1 MSGNNPAAAEVF
13 LDTLMAYGVEEIFSS
28 PGSEWPPVWE
38 ALAKY
43 QAEGRAVPR
52 YWNCR
57 HEQLSVSIGLGY
69 TKASGRMSAQLFHSS
84 VGPTSAAMALR
95 TAYQELIPMFVS
107 AGLTVT
113 LGERSFEPIE
123 ETKYVGGQWLRYLL
137 DVGGPAR
144 LMEPYSKWSD
154 STVAAESFPSMLQ
167 HACRV
172 ALAPPQ
178 GPVFLCISF
187 ETLLNDV
194 PASLI
199 LRNTPPAV
207 AGSAPSDQLDALAA
221 MLLKAR
227 APVIVTEEAGRDP
240 QNVPLL
246 VELAET
252 LGIGVFESQSPAY
265 LNFPRSHPLH
275 QGFDAKTALDSADLI
290 LMVSVRGPWHPPSA
304 AQGSSATLVLL
315 DNDATKSVM
324 PTWGHSA
331 DLTLSGSITLSLSGL
346 LDRVKSAVAQSK
358 DVQSSAA
365 ERKKTFAARHVQQR
379 EQWASE
385 AQGARAKNPIDARW
399 ALRVLSDVMPPDALF
414 VEECTSPR
422 RFIFEQVKRDIPGT
436 YIGRITGGLGVGL
449 GTALG
454 VKVARPDDLVALVV
468 GDGAFNYNPVL
479 AGLGFAQE
487 YEKPILIVI
496 FNNQSYASMRNNL
509 KRHYPQGTA
518 MQTGVHHGAPI
529 GMTASYSEL
538 AKMYGGYGQ
547 QVTDPEELEPAL
559 RRGLEEVKMG
569 RLAIID
575 IIQQPIEQ
583 LKKL

>member
-1 MSGNNPAAAEVF
+1 MSANNPAASEVF
-13 LDTLMAYGVEEIFSS
+13 LDTLTAYGVEDIFSS

-38 ALAKY
+38 ALVKY
-43 QAEGRAVPR
+43 QVEGRAAPR

-57 HEQLSVSIGLGY
+57 HEALSVSIGLGY

-95 TAYQELIPMFVS
+95 TAYQELIPMLVS
-107 AGLTVT
+107 SGQSTT
-113 LGERSFEPIE
+113 LGERGFEAIDQ
-123 ETKYVGGQWLRYLL
+123 TKYVGGQWLRYLL

-144 LMEPYSKWSD
+144 LMEPYVKWSD
-154 STVAAESFPSMLQ
+154 STLGVESYPSMLQ

-194 PASLI
+194 PAGLV
-199 LRNTPPAV
+199 LRTTPPALP
-207 AGSAPSDQLDALAA
+207 GSPPSDQLDALAA
-221 MLLKAR
+221 MLLNANT
-227 APVIVTEEAGRDP
+227 PVIVTEEAGRDVR
-240 QNVPLL
+240 NVPLL

-275 QGFDAKTALDSADLI
+275 QGFDAKSALESADLI
-290 LMVSVRGPWHPPSA
+290 VMISVRGPWHPPSA
-304 AQGSSATLVLL
+304 AHGSHATLVLV
-315 DNDATKSVM
+315 DDDVTKSVM

-331 DLTLSGSITLSLSGL
+331 DLALSGSVNLMLTGL
-346 LDRVKSAVAQSK
+346 LERIKSAASQSK
-358 DVQSSAA
+358 DIQNIAA
-365 ERKKTFAARHVQQR
+365 ERRARFEARHAKQR
-379 EQWASE
+379 AQWADE
-385 AQGARAKNPIDARW
+385 AMRAKTNIPIDARW
-399 ALRVLSDVMPPDALF
+399 ALRQLSEVLPSDAIF

-422 RFIFEQVKRDIPGT
+422 RFIFEQIERDIPGT

-454 VKVARPDDLVALVV
+454 VKVARPDELVV
-468 GDGAFNYNPVL
+468 LVFGDGAFNYNPVL

-487 YEKPILIVI
+487 YNKPILIVI

-509 KRHYPQGTA
+509 KRHYPDGTA
-518 MQTGVHHGAPI
+518 IQARIHHGSPI
-529 GMTASYSEL
+529 DMTASYSEL
-538 AKMYGGYGQ
+538 AKMYGGHGE
-547 QVTDPEELEPAL
+547 QVTDPAKLESAL
-559 RRGLEEVKMG
+559 RRGIEEVKAG
-569 RLAIID
+569 RVAIVD
-575 IIQQPIEQ
+575 IIQQPIER
-583 LKKL
+583 LKKD